1 MKAII
6 KMPRP
11 FYRLLAILV
20 LLTINW
26 AAISQQRVIQGN
38 WSTKANTYQGK
49 IGDRFTFRFPAQGT
63 ISGSLW
69 GTDLYT
75 DDGSIA
81 SAAVHA
87 GLITARSGGTV
98 TIEIRAAAASY
109 RGSTRN
115 GVTSNNWGSF
125 SGKSFVFITDN
136 SAPSQVTNSV
146 IKGEWNTK
154 ASVYRGRNGE
164 RFTFRFPARGI
175 ISSSLWGTD
184 LYTDDG
190 SIATAAVHAGLIT
203 ARNGGTV
210 TIEIRAGAAS
220 YRGSTRNGVTS
231 GNWGSFLGSFVFVR

>member
-1 MKAII
+1 MKTIK
-6 KMPRP
+6 KMPRY
-11 FYRLLAILV
+11 FYCLLAILV
-20 LLTINW
+20 LITVNL
-26 AAISQQRVIQGN
+26 AAISQQRVIQGDWN
-38 WSTKANTYQGK
+38 TKANTYQGK
-49 IGDRFTFRFPAQGT
+49 IGDRFTFRFPAGGT

-75 DDGSIA
+75 DDGSVA

-87 GLITARSGGTV
+87 GLISAKNGGTV

-125 SGKSFVFITDN
+125 SGKSFVFVTDN
-136 SAPSQVTNSV
+136 STAKPVTNSV
-146 IKGEWNTK
+146 IKGDWNTK

-164 RFTFRFPARGI
+164 RFTFRFPARGT

-190 SIATAAVHAGLIT
+190 SIASAAVHAGLIST
-203 ARNGGTV
+203 KNGGTV

-231 GNWGSFLGSFVFVR
+231 GNWASFLGSFVFVR